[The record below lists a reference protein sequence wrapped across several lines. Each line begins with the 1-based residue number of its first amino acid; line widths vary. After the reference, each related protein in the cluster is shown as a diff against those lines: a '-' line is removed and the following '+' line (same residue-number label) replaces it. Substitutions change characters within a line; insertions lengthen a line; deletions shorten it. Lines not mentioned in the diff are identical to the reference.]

1 MFNEVFKAIINGKK
15 YDTSTAT
22 KIASVSYGAI
32 GDFKYWEEILFQKK
46 NKEFFLYG
54 EGGATSK
61 YRKDYGTGWG
71 PGECIEPLSDED
83 AATWLMNNGDVDT
96 YESIFGEV
104 DE

>member
-1 MFNEVFKAIINGKK
+1 MINKSFKEIINGKK

-22 KIASVSYGAI
+22 KISSVSYGAI

-46 NKEFFLYG
+46 NKEYFLHC

-71 PGECIEPLSDED
+71 FGEYIEPLSDEE
-83 AATWLMNNGDVDT
+83 AASWLMNNGDVDL

-104 DE
+104 EE